1 MTCAAGMA
9 VRVIFGKNDY
19 LRRAPDLWLRFLMA
33 LRESE
38 IPKKSGKNPVFAKK
52 SPFFHEFVERNT

>member
-9 VRVIFGKNDY
+9 VRVIFGKNNY
-19 LRRAPDLWLRFLMA
+19 LRRAPVLVVTFSDGA
-33 LRESE
+33 RESE